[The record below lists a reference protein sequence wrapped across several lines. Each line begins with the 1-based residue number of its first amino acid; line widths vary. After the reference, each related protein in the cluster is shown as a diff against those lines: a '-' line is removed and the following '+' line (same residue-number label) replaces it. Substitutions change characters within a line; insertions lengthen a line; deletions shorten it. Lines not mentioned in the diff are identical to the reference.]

1 MLKISSHQKDRN
13 DMMYGPRILCY
24 MGIAFVIFAVAAYV
38 ASESLLDAL
47 LQTAMFAVCLQ
58 VGYALVVIYRIIQ
71 RMNTRIAMLR
81 ACSSSYSQ
89 DKTVPD
95 QE

>member
-1 MLKISSHQKDRN
+1 MLKISSDQKDRN

-24 MGIAFVIFAVAAYV
+24 MGIAFAVFAVAAYV
-38 ASESLLDAL
+38 ASESLLDTL

-58 VGYALVVIYRIIQ
+58 IGYAMVVIYRIIQ
-71 RMNTRIAMLR
+71 RMNTRMAMLR
-81 ACSSSYSQ
+81 SHSLSYRH
-89 DKTVPD
+89 DKTTPE